1 MSVIAT
7 EDFVLNKAT
16 AAEFL
21 VNGSG
26 GAILLKDISWN
37 EYELF
42 LEDFAEKAG
51 WRLAYNE
58 GKLEIMPPTYE
69 HEFNSF
75 SFGYFVSAYC
85 EEYDLEFVGA
95 GSTTLKNKFSAKGVE
110 PDECFYVQSAQ
121 KVIGKTFKSKDYPMP
136 DVVIEIDITTDSL
149 DKFPIYSALQVSEI
163 WIYDGKKVSFNKL
176 EGRKYHQI
184 SHSVALPM
192 LSAEKLTEFLRLSQA
207 KGQTFALKNF
217 RQHLNSLKML

>member
-42 LEDFAEKAG
+42 LEDFAEKSG

-58 GKLEIMPPTYE
+58 GKLEIMPPTPE
-69 HEFNSF
+69 HESYSF
-75 SFGYFVSAYC
+75 SIHDFVRAYC
-85 EEYDLEFVGA
+85 EKFDLDLEGRK
-95 GSTTLKNKFSAKGVE
+95 STTFRRDFLEKGVE
-110 PDECFYVQSAQ
+110 PDECYYIQSAEKIISQ
-121 KVIGKTFKSKDYPMP
+121 KYKSKEFPVP
-136 DVVIEIDITTDSL
+136 DVAVEIDVTTDSL

-176 EGRKYHQI
+176 EGGKYHQI

-192 LSAEKLTEFLRLSQA
+192 LSAEKLTEFLKLSQA